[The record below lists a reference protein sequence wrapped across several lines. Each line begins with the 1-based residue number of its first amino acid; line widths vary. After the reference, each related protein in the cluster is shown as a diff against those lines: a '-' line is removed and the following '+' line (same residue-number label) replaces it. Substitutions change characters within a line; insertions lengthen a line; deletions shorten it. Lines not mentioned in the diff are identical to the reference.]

1 MVAAAHF
8 VVKLGKSTY
17 LSIHIM
23 ALWSCLGFRRMCRG
37 KAVTG
42 LFFEQALL
50 SQGFDRDVRIVVD
63 TGRIK
68 SVEVGAAAEQG
79 DERHRIGLPGICN
92 LHSHAFQ
99 RGMAGLAEIRGT
111 AADSFWTWRELM
123 YRFVG
128 RMTADDI
135 EAVAAQAY
143 VEMLEAGFTRVGEFH
158 YIHHDVSGAPYANI
172 GELAERIAAAAQST
186 GIGLTLLP
194 VFYAHAGFGGRLP
207 DRGQRRFIN
216 DVNGFSRLLEA
227 SRRAVA
233 GLKGA
238 VVGLAPHSL
247 RAVTPGELDA
257 ILNLAGDCPVH
268 IHIAEQTREVD
279 ECIAFSGQRP
289 LHWLFDHVEV
299 DRRWCLVHA
308 IHATPEEIGRLAQSG
323 AVAGLCPITEANLG
337 DGTFN
342 APELIERGGAFGI
355 GSDSNIL
362 IGVADEL
369 RQLEY
374 SQRLARRAR
383 NVIAGHAAATSTGRA
398 LFEAALRGGSQALGV
413 VNPGLAAGGF
423 ADIVS
428 LDAEHITL
436 AGRSGDA
443 LLDSWIFAAGR
454 PLVDCVWAQGRRV
467 VQGGRHHAREAV
479 ARRFRHTLQGLLAA

>member
-1 MVAAAHF
+1 VA
-8 VVKLGKSTY
+8 
-17 LSIHIM
+17 
-23 ALWSCLGFRRMCRG
+23 
-37 KAVTG
+37 G

-50 SQGFDRDVRIVVD
+50 PQGWARDVRIAVD
-63 TGRIK
+63 AGRLV
-68 SVEVGAAAEQG
+68 SVEAGASAQPN
-79 DERHRIGLPGICN
+79 DERHRIGLPGIAN

-135 EAVAAQAY
+135 EAVAAQAF

-158 YIHHDVSGAPYANI
+158 YIHHDLSGAPYANI
-172 GELAERIAAAAQST
+172 GELAERIAAAVQLT

-194 VFYAHAGFGGRLP
+194 VFYAHAGFGGRAP
-207 DRGQRRFIN
+207 DQGQQRFIN
-216 DVNGFSRLLEA
+216 GIDGFSRLMEA

-233 GLKGA
+233 RLEGA

-247 RAVTPGELDA
+247 RAVTPEELDA
-257 ILNLAGDCPVH
+257 ILDLAREGPVH
-268 IHIAEQTREVD
+268 IHIAEQIREVD
-279 ECIAFSGQRP
+279 ECIAWSGQRP
-289 LHWLFDHVEV
+289 LQWLFDHVAV

-308 IHATPEEIGRLAQSG
+308 THATVDEIARLAQSG

-337 DGTFN
+337 DGTFD
-342 APELIERGGAFGI
+342 APEFLKHGGAFGI
-355 GSDSNIL
+355 GSDSNVL
-362 IGVADEL
+362 IGVGDEL

-374 SQRLARRAR
+374 SQRLMQRAR
-383 NVIAGHAAATSTGRA
+383 NVMAGHAAAASTGRA
-398 LFEAALRGGSQALGV
+398 LFEAARKGGSQALGIASA
-413 VNPGLAAGGF
+413 GLTEGGF

-428 LDAEHITL
+428 LDAQHVAL

-454 PLVDCVWAQGRRV
+454 SLVDCVWAQGRKV
-467 VQGGRHHAREAV
+467 VKDGRHHARETI
-479 ARRFRHTLQGLLAA
+479 ARRFRHMLQGLLTA